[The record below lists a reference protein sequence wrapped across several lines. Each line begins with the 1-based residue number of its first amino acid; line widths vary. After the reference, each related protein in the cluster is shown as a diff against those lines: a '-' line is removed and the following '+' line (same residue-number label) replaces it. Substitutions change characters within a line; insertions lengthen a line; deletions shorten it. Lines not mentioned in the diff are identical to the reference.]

1 MEDADRYVATDEV
14 SGQLQFEL
22 VKREGCK
29 PDSKLLEIGC
39 GNLHGAVPLI
49 EYLDRCNYV
58 GVDPNEW
65 LRKAAMKDRRIRQL
79 IKTKRAR
86 FLSVDDF
93 DASGLGIK
101 FDFVFSHSVLSH
113 CAHWQLED
121 FLRNASKVLAPGG
134 RILASIRLAEGNAYG
149 SSGAPDREDSKDETW
164 QYQSVSWF
172 KLLTV
177 REAAESHGLGA
188 VHVPE
193 YTEFYIRTR
202 PKECHDWLVFCH
214 KES

>member
-1 MEDADRYVATDEV
+1 MEDADRYVATDKV

-49 EYLDRCNYV
+49 EYLQEGNYA
-58 GVDPNEW
+58 GIDPNEW
-65 LRKAAMKDRRIRQL
+65 LRKAAMKDPYVRKL
-79 IKTKRAR
+79 VKKKRAT

-93 DASGLGIK
+93 DASQLGIK

-113 CAHWQLED
+113 CAHWQLEL
-121 FLRNASKVLAPGG
+121 FLRNVCKVLAPEG

-149 SSGAPDREDSKDETW
+149 SSGAPDRENSMDKTW
-164 QYQSVSWF
+164 QDQSVTWF
-172 KLLTV
+172 KLSTVRQAAEERGLTV
-177 REAAESHGLGA
+177 THMP
-188 VHVPE
+188 V
-193 YTEFYIRTR
+193 YTETYVKTR
-202 PKECHDWLVFCH
+202 QDEYHDWIVFCRMR
-214 KES
+214 S